1 MMKRILFPLV
11 IFLAACSGKENSAV
25 QTVDLAEVPVQEV
38 KFEVLPLD
46 TSKVIYP
53 KGILVWNDHLILAT
67 PKEDNLFSFWDRNTL
82 DYQFSTTIKGQ
93 GPDDISSLDPS
104 YMKASDNSIFVLDDN
119 TEVEMILEGNRLK
132 SIKRTPIIIGDAVNG
147 FSTFK
152 VDEKS
157 YITLGVSYKID
168 SEHYKYDGENVVKF
182 GTFPALVSDET
193 AGEDM
198 VVQYNHKISVGMPG
212 KKVFF
217 NFYDMLNLI
226 REYDID
232 GNLLKEIKVSGA
244 LQKEN
249 TYSMFLDNQEKPC
262 TPYWYYASA
271 TDKYICVMFYKGQTM
286 TEIIK
291 MYKETILPEME
302 LQVWDWDGNLK
313 KRYTF
318 DRAFSN
324 FTVAEDG
331 TMYAFNSYE
340 GDAIYRF
347 KVFD

>member
-1 MMKRILFPLV
+1 
-11 IFLAACSGKENSAV
+11 
-25 QTVDLAEVPVQEV
+25 
-38 KFEVLPLD
+38 
-46 TSKVIYP
+46 
-53 KGILVWNDHLILAT
+53 
-67 PKEDNLFSFWDRNTL
+67 
-82 DYQFSTTIKGQ
+82 
-93 GPDDISSLDPS
+93 
-104 YMKASDNSIFVLDDN
+104 
-119 TEVEMILEGNRLK
+119 
-132 SIKRTPIIIGDAVNG
+132 
-147 FSTFK
+147 
-152 VDEKS
+152 
-157 YITLGVSYKID
+157 
-168 SEHYKYDGENVVKF
+168 
-182 GTFPALVSDET
+182 
-193 AGEDM
+193 
-198 VVQYNHKISVGMPG
+198 MPG